1 MDQHS
6 IEPSQQ
12 YHSSSDSPA
21 YDNYSKQGR
30 IKHSGPG
37 IASFIIAILTI
48 AGFVASFI
56 GISMYI
62 VNLFQH
68 GTITEESLV
77 QTGILGFVLLFF
89 ACIILNVVG
98 VILGIVGLVLK
109 KRKKIFA
116 ILGTT
121 LNVLILIVLVG
132 LITFGL
138 SQVPGSTEMYSAMS
152 SRSW

>member
-1 MDQHS
+1 MDQHP
-6 IEPSQQ
+6 IEPPQQ
-12 YHSSSDSPA
+12 NLDSSDSPA
-21 YDNYSKQGR
+21 YDNYTKQER

-56 GISMYI
+56 GISIYI

-68 GTITEESLV
+68 GTITEESLI

-121 LNVLILIVLVG
+121 LNVLILVVLVG

-138 SQVPGSTEMYSAMS
+138 SQVPGSTEMYPAVS